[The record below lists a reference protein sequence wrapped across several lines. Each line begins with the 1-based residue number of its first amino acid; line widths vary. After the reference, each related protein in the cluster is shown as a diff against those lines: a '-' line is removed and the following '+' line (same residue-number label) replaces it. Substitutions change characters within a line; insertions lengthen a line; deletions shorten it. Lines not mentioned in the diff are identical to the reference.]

1 MRESKFGLALVIES
15 SESSGGYVLGF
26 RVDPVEKLNSVFE
39 ELNNLYTVHS
49 ATPDFGVHAYLSY
62 NAEARGGGGG
72 GGDFNGEGVDGHGGM
87 PNLMGSG
94 GAEGGGAGGGDG
106 NMSAMMAMMTAGAGG
121 GGGGLHG
128 FSAGS
133 LEGNFAGGSS
143 DAAGAA
149 AAAAAAGVSTY
160 EEMAGEGGNGFDEG
174 VSGNG
179 GGHHSYGDAVAA
191 YLAEGESSETAGKRH
206 EWVYVPA
213 LGLSIEKIKDGYTME
228 SLWEVVES

>member
-62 NAEARGGGGG
+62 NAEARGGGG
-72 GGDFNGEGVDGHGGM
+72 DFNGEGVDGHGGM

-94 GAEGGGAGGGDG
+94 AEGGAGGGDG
-106 NMSAMMAMMTAGAGG
+106 NMSAMMAMMTAGGG

-133 LEGNFAGGSS
+133 LEGNFAGGGSS

-160 EEMAGEGGNGFDEG
+160 EEMAGEGGNGYLDEG
-174 VSGNG
+174 VSGG